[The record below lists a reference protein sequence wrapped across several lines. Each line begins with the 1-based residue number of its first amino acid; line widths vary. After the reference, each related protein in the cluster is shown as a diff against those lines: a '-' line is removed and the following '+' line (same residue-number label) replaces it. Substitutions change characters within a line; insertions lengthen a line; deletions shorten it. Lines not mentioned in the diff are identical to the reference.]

1 MNFIRNFLF
10 YLYCFSINFE
20 LWDPFNLEIDFLV
33 TKITTSLYI
42 VFSILFSKKSLST
55 SSNKFIRWIYLFLIL
70 LTTMSYLNQSDF
82 TTTFFKSPFFLNIIV
97 LTLVLNHQKYHN
109 DKVIR
114 QGFLFFTISTIL
126 LTILFFLGVSPET
139 NLEGRGTIFGMNQ
152 NILGINL
159 VVANIYILIIIFKNI
174 FKLKEERF
182 LLYIP
187 FAMITIFIISTA
199 SRVSFISLILSF
211 SFIFLTT
218 KSSMIIKYFSVLI
231 IITFVSLFYFFY
243 LSDTFLFNRL
253 VSSIDSGEVSGRD
266 SIWVIAIVFIFENP
280 IFGFGETG
288 YVNAFRYLPNE
299 LTVPHNVIIEILCY
313 TGFVGLF
320 LFFKFLYPIISKCLY
335 TLKSGDNSSTILFI
349 PVLGLLLS
357 GQILNN
363 KIVWLIFGYIIIN
376 NYIISNNYTN
386 KNKICS

>member
-139 NLEGRGTIFGMNQ
+139 NLEGRETIFGMNQ